1 MANMGKYNRII
12 CSIFLERYEQG
23 KTSITF
29 AREEFQQK
37 AQELGVKPPKN
48 LGDIVYSYKYR
59 QYLPEEITRTAPDG
73 YYWRIRNVGK
83 ACYEFVLEKGI
94 EFIKPDSMLATIKIP
109 DATPS
114 IVKKYSASD
123 EQALLTIVRY
133 NRLIDIFLGITC
145 YSLQSHLRTTIT
157 GIGQIE
163 TDEIYVGV
171 DKKGRQF
178 IIPVQAKGG
187 SDKLGITQI
196 EQDVELCKQKYPE
209 LICRAVACQFI
220 TSDIVAMFEFSVEEG
235 KIVKE
240 IERHY
245 KIIEAE
251 EILREDLNKYNS

>member
-1 MANMGKYNRII
+1 
-12 CSIFLERYEQG
+12 
-23 KTSITF
+23 
-29 AREEFQQK
+29 
-37 AQELGVKPPKN
+37 
-48 LGDIVYSYKYR
+48 
-59 QYLPEEITRTAPDG
+59 
-73 YYWRIRNVGK
+73 
-83 ACYEFVLEKGI
+83 
-94 EFIKPDSMLATIKIP
+94 MLATIKIP